1 MKYRL
6 RQRNARY
13 SGSGKR
19 SLKFRFNRGNY
30 PTFRDVNGDKYDE
43 PWKFLSTHKMLSSR
57 SNYYTWGLFQATNHL
72 IWNLTGTPAPYT
84 HWGHFRI
91 VQGAEEYT
99 TQHVGDYYGMLLAME
114 EYDSRF
120 LDSHDM
126 EKGNLYKLISGRT
139 NGKDVQR
146 YQGAESV
153 ANASDFSTIINQLTP
168 ARDDNWLREQ
178 VNWDSWNRY
187 HAVVDMIRHYDVRPN
202 RGEHLKNRAYYFE
215 PSATNPRGRLNVLP
229 WDSDTS
235 WGPNW
240 NDGMD
245 FPKQAIFGSNQTNP
259 VPRGDFGLEYFNTVR
274 EMRDLVWTEEQISL
288 MIDPLAAK
296 IDQLVPADRA
306 RWLGSPNGS
315 QNYPPIEPRVADMK
329 KFAFIGR
336 DREGSGEIWTGGNNT
351 MPSISQD
358 NGASGDFGRDAYLDA
373 LVADASLPA
382 KPEITYSGDAGFPQD
397 GLSFKS
403 SDFSDPQGANTFQSM
418 EWRLAE
424 VTSLGGG
431 VREIMAP
438 GRIWSYQDNNIDE
451 GVAWR
456 EVGFDDSGWKTGAAP
471 LGFGRVNGINMAT
484 TTTSRIPTAYFRTT
498 VNVNDLNLI
507 EGFLFKLLVDDGAVV
522 YVNGQEAFRDG
533 FDPDTVVG
541 HDVLSD
547 SSGNESDFDEFE
559 VNPDLF
565 VEGENVIAIEVHNT
579 SLGSNDMGFEMSLD
593 AQEVLLPPGENPSF
607 EWTTTWESGELTTFK
622 AEVAVPSVA
631 RVGRTY
637 RARVRHE
644 DTTGRWSNWSDPVEF
659 IVGAPSIQSFLDG

>member
-1 MKYRL
+1 PGAYVPAFLAKTTRALLSNPTAPRAENPAYEQNWASRLMTDDGIGADEVAGDGVYSAILESQPNRTLVRYRITVEDKGGESVRVPYADDERMNFAYFQYDGIPDYRTNVGTFSSSEVQSVPVYHVLTAAANFNQAVGYNGSDQISRDNYDARSEYNWNCTFVYEGKVFDNMKYRL

-30 PTFRDVNGDKYDE
+30 PTFRDMNGDKYAE

-91 VQGAEEYT
+91 VQSAEEYT

-274 EMRDLVWTEEQISL
+274 EMRDLVWTKEQISL

-397 GLSFKS
+397 GLSFTS
-403 SDFSDPQGANTFQSM
+403 SDISNPI
-418 EWRLAE
+418 
-424 VTSLGGG
+424 SLL
-431 VREIMAP
+431 P
-438 GRIWSYQDNNIDE
+438 
-451 GVAWR
+451 R
-456 EVGFDDSGWKTGAAP
+456 EV
-471 LGFGRVNGINMAT
+471 L
-484 TTTSRIPTAYFRTT
+484 
-498 VNVNDLNLI
+498 
-507 EGFLFKLLVDDGAVV
+507 
-522 YVNGQEAFRDG
+522 
-533 FDPDTVVG
+533 
-541 HDVLSD
+541 
-547 SSGNESDFDEFE
+547 
-559 VNPDLF
+559 
-565 VEGENVIAIEVHNT
+565 
-579 SLGSNDMGFEMSLD
+579 
-593 AQEVLLPPGENPSF
+593 
-607 EWTTTWESGELTTFK
+607 
-622 AEVAVPSVA
+622 
-631 RVGRTY
+631 
-637 RARVRHE
+637 
-644 DTTGRWSNWSDPVEF
+644 
-659 IVGAPSIQSFLDG
+659 

>member
-1 MKYRL
+1 
-6 RQRNARY
+6 
-13 SGSGKR
+13 
-19 SLKFRFNRGNY
+19 
-30 PTFRDVNGDKYDE
+30 
-43 PWKFLSTHKMLSSR
+43 
-57 SNYYTWGLFQATNHL
+57 
-72 IWNLTGTPAPYT
+72 
-84 HWGHFRI
+84 
-91 VQGAEEYT
+91 
-99 TQHVGDYYGMLLAME
+99 
-114 EYDSRF
+114 
-120 LDSHDM
+120 
-126 EKGNLYKLISGRT
+126 
-139 NGKDVQR
+139 
-146 YQGAESV
+146 
-153 ANASDFSTIINQLTP
+153 
-168 ARDDNWLREQ
+168 
-178 VNWDSWNRY
+178 
-187 HAVVDMIRHYDVRPN
+187 
-202 RGEHLKNRAYYFE
+202 GEHLKNRAYYFE

-659 IVGAPSIQSFLDG
+659 IVGAPSIQSFLDGIVISKIMYHPLPPLKLARPATPS